1 MKRELSI
8 ERRDDHF
15 HLRFHKYMGPWEGHQ
30 IEHVLD
36 LEEVEPPPDGEHYEQ
51 VLGPNQAYMWHEMS
65 PDPELHALVTADR
78 LETLAAFVRDRD
90 VTVIEGAEL
99 LPEPPAQAHVH
110 YEVKDDTPD
119 GSYVALIEK
128 RHASVWER
136 GPKAVIG
143 ALSVR
148 LIPALLI
155 VFVIVVASRH
165 YGDKSSAVSIDEFFA
180 RAQRPAVEQGFV
192 DGLLSPDFS
201 HLVRNEIRSVSF
213 ASGNRMLLGDGNYLV
228 FDGVTEVMPW
238 LNCASMNRT
247 PITIEAS
254 TADAVVR
261 VLNVRCGGNIVGR
274 DLTMRRIAKLPPGD
288 TQPPRTAS
296 RTADTYRILDTMPVG
311 SDDGALL
318 EDYVGDRLSL
328 TGVLANE
335 DSRLVLRASDGSGV
349 VIETRTP
356 APKMRTFLE
365 VFTGDPGP
373 VTVDFEFQRVYPWTD
388 RQDATR
394 ARESTR
400 LAGEALLLSASAQ
413 NYHVHARR

>member
-36 LEEVEPPPDGEHYEQ
+36 LEEVEPPQDGEHYEE
-51 VLGPNQAYMWHEMS
+51 VLGPNQAYMWREMS

-78 LETLAAFVRDRD
+78 LETLATFIRDRD

-99 LPEPPAQAHVH
+99 LPAAPAHAHVH

-136 GPKAVIG
+136 GPKAFIG

-148 LIPALLI
+148 LIPALLL

-165 YGDKSSAVSIDEFFA
+165 YGDKYSKVSIDEFFA
-180 RAQRPAVEQGFV
+180 RAQRPPTEQGFV
-192 DGLLSPDFS
+192 KGLLSPDFS

-228 FDGVTEVMPW
+228 FDGVNDVMPW
-238 LNCASMNRT
+238 LNCASMSRT
-247 PITIEAS
+247 PITIDAT
-254 TADAVVR
+254 TAYATVA
-261 VLNVRCGGNIVGR
+261 VLNVKCGGDVVGR
-274 DLTMRRIAKLPPGD
+274 DLTMRRIAKLPAGD
-288 TQPPRTAS
+288 PQPPRAAS
-296 RTADTYRILDTMPVG
+296 TTGDTYRILDTLPAG
-311 SDDGALL
+311 SDDDALL
-318 EDYVGDRLSL
+318 EAYVGDRLSL

-335 DSRLVLRASDGSGV
+335 EGRLVLRTPDGSGV
-349 VIETRTP
+349 VIEARSP
-356 APKMRTFLE
+356 APKMRAFLE

-373 VTVDFEFQRVYPWTD
+373 VTVDFEFQRAYPWTD
-388 RQDATR
+388 QQDATR
-394 ARESTR
+394 GRESTR
-400 LAGEALLLSASAQ
+400 LAGEGLLHSASAQ
-413 NYHVHARR
+413 NYHVQARR